1 MEKSPIARK
10 KVAAALR
17 VMPGLGKLLEYR
29 REWLGPD
36 AVAGVS
42 VAAVALPTAI
52 AYAELIGFEPVV
64 GLYAA
69 ILPMLVYVIFGTSRH
84 LVVNPD
90 AATCAI
96 VGTTLMPLAAGHSNS
111 LMSLSIALAVF
122 TGILCILAGFL
133 RLGFVADFLAKPI
146 LVGFLNGVAIH
157 IFLGQIGKVFGFS
170 MKSHGIIPSLL
181 EFMQKLPQTHLPT
194 LAVGLLTI
202 GVMLAGKR
210 WLPRWPAPLLAVV
223 FAVALVQSLGLDGKG
238 VMVVGPVPSGLPR
251 LRWPEFDP
259 ELVVPLLGG
268 ALGVALLSYSNAIV
282 VARSFAAKGRYEVD
296 ADQELIALGACQ
308 IAAGFSQGFAVSGA
322 DSRTAMS
329 YSSGGKSQGATLV
342 AAGVMAAVL
351 VFFTGPL
358 SYLPKAALGA
368 VLIVAAVG
376 LFDVAE
382 TRRLWKISPLEFA
395 LSIITMLGV
404 VALDIL
410 DGILMAVCIA
420 LVLLLTR
427 VSRPPD
433 AILGR
438 VSGLK
443 GFHSLLHHEK
453 ARTWPDLVLY
463 RFESALVFFNA
474 AYFKR

>member
-1 MEKSPIARK
+1 
-10 KVAAALR
+10 
-17 VMPGLGKLLEYR
+17 
-29 REWLGPD
+29 
-36 AVAGVS
+36 
-42 VAAVALPTAI
+42 
-52 AYAELIGFEPVV
+52 
-64 GLYAA
+64 
-69 ILPMLVYVIFGTSRH
+69 LVYVIFGTSRH

-268 ALGVALLSYSNAIV
+268 ALGVEPTPAP
-282 VARSFAAKGRYEVD
+282 
-296 ADQELIALGACQ
+296 Q
-308 IAAGFSQGFAVSGA
+308 
-322 DSRTAMS
+322 
-329 YSSGGKSQGATLV
+329 
-342 AAGVMAAVL
+342 
-351 VFFTGPL
+351 
-358 SYLPKAALGA
+358 
-368 VLIVAAVG
+368 
-376 LFDVAE
+376 
-382 TRRLWKISPLEFA
+382 
-395 LSIITMLGV
+395 
-404 VALDIL
+404 
-410 DGILMAVCIA
+410 
-420 LVLLLTR
+420 
-427 VSRPPD
+427 
-433 AILGR
+433 
-438 VSGLK
+438 
-443 GFHSLLHHEK
+443 
-453 ARTWPDLVLY
+453 
-463 RFESALVFFNA
+463 
-474 AYFKR
+474 